1 MPVRRPVHSGNVN
14 FEGVSDSG
22 ADLRVPSISR
32 TVREQNRDEIKGQ
45 VLAEAKAD
53 GCAVISI
60 EHDCVA
66 SLHSASHGIGFQVL
80 WRNEASP
87 GLYADLTLSCL
98 LSMQGGDLPA
108 K

>member
-1 MPVRRPVHSGNVN
+1 MHSGNVN

-45 VLAEAKAD
+45 VLAEAKA
-53 GCAVISI
+53 GGSAVTSI
-60 EHDCVA
+60 EHDGVA
-66 SLHSASHGIGFQVL
+66 SLHSASHGIVFQVL

-87 GLYADLTLSCL
+87 GLYADLTPSCP